1 MNHSV
6 GVYDLEIN
14 LRVRLIEDDTTV
26 NGDPDGLLDM
36 VLNMLCCGGDEDLE
50 TTTAEIKAQ
59 LVSEM
64 EASPK
69 MRKQLLLARNLPA

>member
-6 GVYDLEIN
+6 GVYDVEIN
-14 LRVRLIEDDTTV
+14 LRVRLIEEDTTV

-36 VLNMLCCGGDEDLE
+36 VLNMLCSGGDDDVE
-50 TTTAEIKAQ
+50 TTAAEIKTK
-59 LVSEM
+59 LVSEI